1 MINNQK
7 VLQAFNIVSQ
17 YCNSQSVCDECIF
30 SNSDGQCDIDNLVGT
45 VTMCEDCGKPI
56 YNQLNVVKCPK
67 CESKPR
73 IKKEILAVF
82 DRLDSVTSPF
92 ARESF
97 VDMLTD
103 HIYEHYE
110 RKVEETSDGE

>member
-1 MINNQK
+1 MINKQK
-7 VLQAFNIVSQ
+7 VIQAFNTISQ
-17 YCNSQSVCDECIF
+17 YCYSQSMCDECIF
-30 SNSDGQCDIDNLVGT
+30 SDSEGQCNMDNLVGT
-45 VTMCEDCGKPI
+45 VTMCEDCGKTI
-56 YNQLNVVKCPK
+56 GSKLNLVKCPN
-67 CESKPR
+67 CERKPL

-92 ARESF
+92 ARDSF
-97 VDMLTD
+97 IDMLTD